1 MKATTKLGSTALAI
15 CEVVVGVL
23 LLIDPVSFTKTIL
36 TVLGGI
42 LILMGA
48 VSVAQYFRASP
59 MRAATGKGLARGCI
73 EAALGLFCITK
84 SGWFL
89 ATFPVL
95 TVVYGVVT
103 LISGFSKLQWTV
115 DMIRL
120 GTKKWGAAAVSAG
133 VTLLCSF
140 IILAQPFYTTT
151 ILWKFIGAALI
162 AEAVVDLVATVLA
175 KPEENEIIW

>member
-1 MKATTKLGSTALAI
+1 MKATSKLGSIALAA
-15 CEVVVGVL
+15 CEIVVGIL

-36 TVLGGI
+36 AVLGGI

-48 VSVAQYFRASP
+48 ASVIQYFRASP
-59 MRAATGKGLARGCI
+59 TRAATGKGLARGCI

-84 SGWFL
+84 NGWVM

-103 LISGFSKLQWTV
+103 LISGFTKLQWTV
-115 DMIRL
+115 DMARL
-120 GTKKWGAAAVSAG
+120 KMKKWGASAISAG

-151 ILWKFIGAALI
+151 VLWKFIGAALI
-162 AEAVVDLVATVLA
+162 IEAVVDLVAAFLA
-175 KPEENEIIW
+175 KPGENEIIW